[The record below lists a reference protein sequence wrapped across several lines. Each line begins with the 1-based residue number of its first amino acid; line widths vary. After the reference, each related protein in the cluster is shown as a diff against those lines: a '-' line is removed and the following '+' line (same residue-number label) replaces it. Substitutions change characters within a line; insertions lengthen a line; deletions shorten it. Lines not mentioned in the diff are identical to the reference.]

1 MTASILRTTAAAL
14 VLGGVLA
21 APTHAQIARGAT
33 KFLGN
38 ITTNYNYV
46 DSIRPDFGSYWNQ
59 ITNENACK
67 WGSVEATQNRKNWGR
82 CDSAYKYAKR
92 TGIPFKF
99 HTLIWGSQM
108 PTWLANL
115 STSAKTAAI
124 TSWMD
129 SAAARYPDAEYID
142 VVNEAVPGHA
152 PFPDSLAL
160 GGQGTTGYDWVIK
173 SFEMARTRWPKAKL
187 ILNDY
192 NNIRWNVDQFIVIA
206 KAVANSTNG
215 KKIIDGIGCQAHDLG
230 SNGTFMDSAAL
241 RTVLTKLYTQ
251 TGLPIYIA
259 EMDLSD
265 TSDTRQLNAY
275 KTLFPAMWQSP
286 YVAGITLWGY
296 VYGTTW
302 SQAAYSGLIKVN
314 GTTVTERPAMTWL
327 KTYVAANLSPTTP
340 VAPTGIAP
348 IRQVQSNSQPRLQM
362 VQEGGRLS
370 LKVVGSGLSPVDLQG
385 RH

>member
-1 MTASILRTTAAAL
+1 VSTSSRVIRNSILIAAL
-14 VLGGVLA
+14 LGC
-21 APTHAQIARGAT
+21 APSWGQIAKGAT

-38 ITTNYNYV
+38 ITTNYSYV
-46 DSIRPDFGSYWNQ
+46 DSIRPDFGGYWNQ

-67 WGSVEATQNRKNWGR
+67 WGSVEAVQNTKMWAR
-82 CDSAYKYAKR
+82 CDSAYKYARR

-99 HTLIWGSQM
+99 HTLVWGSQL
-108 PTWLANL
+108 PTWLSSL

-160 GGQGTTGYDWVIK
+160 GGQGSSGYDWVIK
-173 SFEMARTRWPKAKL
+173 SFQMARARWPKAKL

-192 NNIRWNVDQFIVIA
+192 NNIRWNVDQFITVA
-206 KAVANSTNG
+206 KAVVNSTNG
-215 KKIIDGIGCQAHDLG
+215 KTIIDGIGCQAHDLG

-241 RTVLTKLYTQ
+241 TTVLNKLYTQ
-251 TGLPIYIA
+251 IGLPIYIS
-259 EMDLSD
+259 ELDLSD
-265 TSDTRQLNAY
+265 SVDAQQLTAY
-275 KTLFPAMWQSP
+275 QKLFPAMWQSR

-302 SQAAYSGLIKVN
+302 SQAKHSGLIKVN
-314 GTTVTERPAMTWL
+314 GSTVTERPAFAWL
-327 KTYVAANLSPTTP
+327 KTYVAANLSP
-340 VAPTGIAP
+340 V
-348 IRQVQSNSQPRLQM
+348 
-362 VQEGGRLS
+362 
-370 LKVVGSGLSPVDLQG
+370 SPVTTGVLDRAGAAGASRPGLQLRDVDGHLQLGLERNGQFLNMDAFG
-385 RH
+385 RR